1 MKRALL
7 LILIFFLSGILYAND
22 KLSFRNFDVKSGIS
36 DNYVRS
42 ILRDQYGFMWFAT
55 LNGLNRYDG
64 YQFKKYTVTQLGAY
78 NNDIE
83 SITEDGKG
91 TIWLKGPVS
100 YYFYDREQDKIENK
114 TQPLLNKYGI
124 KGEVSYLTIDK
135 DYNLWCTVNDTL
147 YYYDFKQEKLH
158 HLLLP
163 KGNKLV
169 QLVGRKGRA
178 YILFANGDIASISS
192 DFRNIEIETQ
202 RNLQSGMQYYIYLDT
217 VDKLWFYAS
226 HASGLLCY
234 DINHKQWISYI
245 GQEELANAL
254 ITTVMDDGN
263 GNLWIGTDNKGVYIN
278 YNYGGQLTWVNK
290 SANPFSLADNHIN
303 CFFKDSRNIMWV
315 GTAKQGISFTNLD
328 KIAFKTYFL
337 SGQEDVKCLQEDNNG
352 NLWLGF
358 DGEGLSCCHTDLQS
372 YTRFKI
378 GKQSVPS
385 DLIICSCLDSKNR
398 IWFGTYGGST
408 FYEQN
413 GVFTS
418 LHYPGSDGN
427 ENPLRYIRRIV
438 EDESG
443 TIWFGTFMQGLYSM
457 DSNGHFTPY
466 TMDSSILMTGSIMDL
481 AYSRGRNLYI
491 GTSSGLYYID
501 IYTKK
506 ITPLTGNKAGTQSLS
521 DSYITCLYHDSR
533 GLLWIGTRSGMTVF
547 DEKKDEMIHLSTEN
561 GLSHNCIRAI
571 VEDKYNNLWVTTD
584 HGITNIVV
592 MNNPTNL
599 PEKYLCYPYFE
610 EDGIGDMTFNAHSI
624 TCNKQGEILMG
635 GIGGYLKI
643 IPKPMDFYNYVE
655 HPVVFTDLIV
665 ANQRIGVGS
674 STSDGRILL
683 KKNIQLLNEITMD
696 YSDSNF
702 ALEVSS
708 MDYLNQH
715 KQQFVYRLGN
725 KEEWIKM
732 ESNRIQFNK
741 LSSGIFQLQVKVY
754 EPNGYHSNPVSS
766 LTIHVLPPFWLSMP
780 AYCFYIILTILLFVL
795 ILRNTHVKH
804 KRILEQQ
811 RHEMEI
817 TQQHEMDETK
827 MRFFTNVSH
836 DLRTPLSL
844 IITPLEKLLSLNL
857 TQSLKTDLELIHRNA
872 VALLNEVNQLLDF
885 RKLDKQKT
893 QLTLSYG
900 NLSDFIKEICDSF
913 SGLSAKNGIKLNLNL
928 VSSNIDMYFDRNKM
942 QRILLNLLSN
952 AIKYNCENG
961 CVIVTINKILTSEG
975 TQARI
980 EVADTGIGIK
990 DENKE
995 KVFDRFFQEQHTT
1008 TTYVGSGIGLHIVKE
1023 YVALHHGTIKIEDNH
1038 PKGSIFVITL
1048 PITKETSETSA
1059 SEEVVSVEP
1068 EVNSDTSTYKNNENE
1083 PVSVLIVE
1091 DNNDFRHFLI
1101 SCLKEYFR
1109 VFDAVNGKEALDI
1122 LSKQSIQMVISDVMM
1137 PVMDGLELCHKI
1149 KTDIRFSHIPIIL
1162 LTAQTA
1168 EEHILNGLREGADDY
1183 ITKPFNL
1190 DILLI
1195 RIRKLLKWTQTNYEK
1210 FRTIEVSPSEITI
1223 STLDEQLIEKAIRI
1237 VEENMDNSEYSVE
1250 ELSSQ
1255 IGISR
1260 SGLYKKLMSI
1270 TGKSPLEFMRILRLK
1285 RGRQLL
1291 EKSQLSIS
1299 QIAYQVGLSPKQF
1312 AKYFKE
1318 EFGCLPSEY
1327 DKNKSMNNNDSIE

>member
-1 MKRALL
+1 MKKALFF
-7 LILIFFLSGILYAND
+7 ILIFFLSENLCAND

-36 DNYVRS
+36 DNYVQS

-83 SITEDGKG
+83 SITEDGDG
-91 TIWLKGPVS
+91 TIWLKGPIS
-100 YYFYDREQDKIENK
+100 YYIYDREQDKIENR

-124 KGEVSYLTIDK
+124 NGEVSYLTIDK
-135 DYNLWCTVNDTL
+135 DHNLWCTVNNTL
-147 YYYDFKQEKLH
+147 YYYDFKQKELH
-158 HLLLP
+158 HFLLP
-163 KGNKLV
+163 EGNRLV
-169 QLVGRKGRA
+169 QLVSRKGRT
-178 YILFANGDIASISS
+178 YLLFANGDIASISS
-192 DFRNIEIETQ
+192 DFRSIETVTQ
-202 RNLQSGMQYYIYLDT
+202 RKLLSGMQYYIYLDT
-217 VDKLWFYAS
+217 VDKLWFYTS
-226 HASGLLCY
+226 HASGLQCY
-234 DINHKQWISYI
+234 DINNKQWINDT
-245 GQEELANAL
+245 GHKELENAL
-254 ITTVMDDGN
+254 ITTVMDDGY
-263 GNLWIGTDNKGVYIN
+263 GNLWIGTDNKGIYVRYSHKR
-278 YNYGGQLTWVNK
+278 QLVWINK
-290 SANPFSLADNHIN
+290 STDNPFSLADNHIN
-303 CFFKDSRNIMWV
+303 CFFKDSQNTMWV
-315 GTAKQGISFTNLD
+315 GTSKQGVSFADLD
-328 KIAFKTYFL
+328 KITFKTYFL
-337 SGQEDVKCLQEDNNG
+337 SGQEDVKCIQEDNNG

-358 DGEGLSCCHTDLQS
+358 DGEGLSCYRTDKQSHTH
-372 YTRFKI
+372 FKI
-378 GKQSVPS
+378 KELPVPS

-398 IWFGTYGGST
+398 IWFGTYGGSA

-418 LHYPGSDGN
+418 VHYPSSN
-427 ENPLRYIRRIV
+427 ENDNPLRYIRRIV

-457 DSNGHFTPY
+457 DSSGHFTPY
-466 TMDSSILMTGSIMDL
+466 TMDSSILLTGSITDL
-481 AYSRGRNLYI
+481 AYSKGRNLYI

-501 IYTKK
+501 IYTQK
-506 ITPLTGNKAGTQSLS
+506 ITPLTGNKAGTQLLS
-521 DSYITCLYHDSR
+521 DSYITSLYHDSR
-533 GLLWIGTRSGMTVF
+533 GLLWIGTRSGMIIF

-571 VEDKYNNLWVTTD
+571 AEDKYNNLWATTD

-592 MNNPTNL
+592 MNNIANL
-599 PEKYLCYPYFE
+599 PMKYLCYPYFE

-624 TCNKQGEILMG
+624 TSNKQGEILIG

-683 KKNIQLLNEITMD
+683 LKNIQLLNEITMD

-715 KQQFVYRLGN
+715 KRQFAYRLGD
-725 KEEWIKM
+725 KEEWVKM
-732 ESNRIQFNK
+732 ESNRIHFNK
-741 LSSGIFQLQVKVY
+741 LSSGTFQLQVKVY
-754 EPNGYHSNPVSS
+754 EPNGFHSNPVSS
-766 LTIHVLPPFWLSMP
+766 LIIHVLPPLWLSMP
-780 AYCFYIILTILLFVL
+780 AYCFYIILIILLFLL
-795 ILRNTHVKH
+795 ILRNTHLKH

-817 TQQHEMDETK
+817 IQQHEMDETK

-857 TQSLKTDLELIHRNA
+857 AQNLKTDLELIHRNA

-893 QLTLSYG
+893 QLALSYG
-900 NLSDFIKEICDSF
+900 NLSSFTKEVCDSF
-913 SGLSAKNGIKLNLNL
+913 CGLSAKNGIKLNLNL
-928 VSSNIDMYFDRNKM
+928 VSSDIDMYFDRNKM

-952 AIKYNCENG
+952 AMKYNHENG
-961 CVIVTINKILTSEG
+961 CIIVTIDKILTSEG
-975 TQARI
+975 TLARI
-980 EVADTGIGIK
+980 QVADTGIGIK

-995 KVFDRFFQEQHTT
+995 KVFDRFFQEQHS

-1023 YVALHHGTIKIEDNH
+1023 YVVLHNGRIKIEDNH

-1048 PITKETSETSA
+1048 PIIKETGDTSA
-1059 SEEVVSVEP
+1059 TKDIVPMEFEVK
-1068 EVNSDTSTYKNNENE
+1068 NDTSVHENKGNEL
-1083 PVSVLIVE
+1083 VSILIVE

-1101 SCLKEYFR
+1101 SCLKEHFR
-1109 VFDAVNGKEALDI
+1109 VFDATNGKEALNI
-1122 LSKQSIQMVISDVMM
+1122 LSQQSIQLVISDVMM

-1149 KTDIRFSHIPIIL
+1149 KTDIRFSHVPVIL
-1162 LTAQTA
+1162 LTARTA
-1168 EEHILNGLREGADDY
+1168 EEHVLNGLREGADDY

-1195 RIRKLLKWTQTNYEK
+1195 RIKKILKWAQTNHEK

-1223 STLDEQLIEKAIRI
+1223 STLDEQLIEKAISI

-1255 IGISR
+1255 LGISR

-1318 EFGCLPSEY
+1318 EFGSLPSEY
-1327 DKNKSMNNNDSIE
+1327 NKKK